1 MKYVKK
7 ENNKEILYIQNKDI
21 NFIINYSYMPKY
33 IKDTI
38 PLEALILSSMDE
50 YRKYADQSIVKW
62 FKDAFYILDLDEV
75 NSMSISEINDK
86 IISNT
91 KKVNDLLDRWK
102 KIPRKKRK
110 ENNELYNL
118 STLINYQTK
127 SLKEELDKR
136 KRTNMLKYWFY
147 NK

>member
-1 MKYVKK
+1 MKYFRK
-7 ENNKEILYIQNKDI
+7 ENNKDTLYIQNKDI
-21 NFIINYSYMPKY
+21 KFIINYSYMPKY
-33 IKDTI
+33 IKDII
-38 PLEALILSSMDE
+38 PLDAFTLSSMDE
-50 YRKYADQSIVKW
+50 YRKFTEPSILKW
-62 FKDAFYILDLDEV
+62 FKDAFYILNSDEV

-102 KIPRKKRK
+102 KIPKKKRK

-136 KRTNMLKYWFY
+136 KRTNMLKY
-147 NK
+147 

>member
-1 MKYVKK
+1 
-7 ENNKEILYIQNKDI
+7 
-21 NFIINYSYMPKY
+21 MPKY

-62 FKDAFYILDLDEV
+62 FKDAFYILDSDEV

-102 KIPRKKRK
+102 KIPKKKRK

-136 KRTNMLKYWFY
+136 KRTNILKY
-147 NK
+147 

>member
-1 MKYVKK
+1 MKYFRK
-7 ENNKEILYIQNKDI
+7 EKNKEILYIQNKDI
-21 NFIINYSYMPKY
+21 KFIINYSYMPKY

-38 PLEALILSSMDE
+38 PLDALTLSSMDE
-50 YRKYADQSIVKW
+50 YRKFTDQSIIKW
-62 FKDAFYILDLDEV
+62 FKDAFYILDSDEID
-75 NSMSISEINDK
+75 SMSISEIDDK
-86 IISNT
+86 IMSNT

-102 KIPRKKRK
+102 KIPKKKRK

-136 KRTNMLKYWFY
+136 KRTNMLKY
-147 NK
+147 

>member
-1 MKYVKK
+1 MKYFRK
-7 ENNKEILYIQNKDI
+7 EKNKEILYIQNKDI

-33 IKDTI
+33 IQDII
-38 PLEALILSSMDE
+38 PLDVLTLSSMDE
-50 YRKYADQSIVKW
+50 YSKFTDQSIVKW
-62 FKDAFYILDLDEV
+62 FKDAFYILDSDEID
-75 NSMSISEINDK
+75 SMSISEIDDK
-86 IISNT
+86 IMSNT

-102 KIPRKKRK
+102 KIPKKKRK

-136 KRTNMLKYWFY
+136 KRTNMLKY
-147 NK
+147 

>member
-102 KIPRKKRK
+102 KIPRKQRK

-136 KRTNMLKYWFY
+136 KRTNMLKY
-147 NK
+147 

>member
-1 MKYVKK
+1 MKYFRK
-7 ENNKEILYIQNKDI
+7 EKNKEILYIQNKDI
-21 NFIINYSYMPKY
+21 KFIINYSYMPKY
-33 IKDTI
+33 IQDII
-38 PLEALILSSMDE
+38 PLDVLTLSSMDE
-50 YRKYADQSIVKW
+50 YSKFTDQSIVKW
-62 FKDAFYILDLDEV
+62 FKDAFYILDSDEID
-75 NSMSISEINDK
+75 SMSISEINDK

-102 KIPRKKRK
+102 KIPKKKRK

-136 KRTNMLKYWFY
+136 KRTNMLKY
-147 NK
+147 

>member
-1 MKYVKK
+1 MKYFRK
-7 ENNKEILYIQNKDI
+7 EKNKEILYIQNKDI
-21 NFIINYSYMPKY
+21 KFIINYSYMPKY
-33 IKDTI
+33 IQDII

-50 YRKYADQSIVKW
+50 YRKFTDQ
-62 FKDAFYILDLDEV
+62 
-75 NSMSISEINDK
+75 SMSISEIDDK
-86 IISNT
+86 IMSNT

-102 KIPRKKRK
+102 KIPKKKRK

-136 KRTNMLKYWFY
+136 KRTNMLKY
-147 NK
+147 

>member
-1 MKYVKK
+1 MKYFRK
-7 ENNKEILYIQNKDI
+7 EKNKEILYIQNKDI
-21 NFIINYSYMPKY
+21 KFIINYSYMPKY
-33 IKDTI
+33 IQDII
-38 PLEALILSSMDE
+38 PLDVLTLSSMDE
-50 YRKYADQSIVKW
+50 YSKFTDQSRVKW
-62 FKDAFYILDLDEV
+62 FKDAFYILDSDEV

-102 KIPRKKRK
+102 KIPKKKRK

-136 KRTNMLKYWFY
+136 KRTNMLKY
-147 NK
+147 

>member
-62 FKDAFYILDLDEV
+62 FKDSFYILDLDEV

-136 KRTNMLKYWFY
+136 KRTNMLKY
-147 NK
+147 

>member
-136 KRTNMLKYWFY
+136 KRTNMLKY
-147 NK
+147 